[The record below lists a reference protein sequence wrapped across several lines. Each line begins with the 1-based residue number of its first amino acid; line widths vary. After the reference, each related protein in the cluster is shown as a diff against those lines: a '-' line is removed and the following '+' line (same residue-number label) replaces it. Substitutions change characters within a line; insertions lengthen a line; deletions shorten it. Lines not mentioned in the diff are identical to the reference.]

1 MNHELRR
8 SLTDLADTGAGQVA
22 PPETMIRTSLDR
34 LTARRR
40 RRRPAVV
47 AGATAAAVVLAGS
60 GAWAVQRLVEDRVED
75 AVVANVPD
83 LIGMPGGGFN
93 PRAYCGAPE
102 SSLPEQT
109 ATDLTLDHVTEI
121 PETSPSDPNHSRFL
135 GDLLLE
141 NGTSTA
147 HGIVRGTYPGYFL
160 LEAGVVVATPAPPTA
175 NAPGFGLES
184 TPAGGSTD
192 VRWTLLPCGDDPR
205 ADIAP
210 GEYTAYGLAAVQ
222 GVKDKESYEILVG
235 GPWLVDVP
243 TIEDPVLA
251 TADPDVA
258 APWCGAVVPDAA
270 RTGDGSLAISTDD
283 LPETARTGDLISFGA
298 SLTNTSPD
306 QLVGTAQT
314 PVSVVAVRDG
324 VVVGT
329 QHGQI
334 PSTLGTYSL
343 DGFDLRPW
351 DPTESVS
358 MLPSASTTTEVY
370 LWLEACDPA
379 EDGSSVSGSPTRLP
393 AGDYEVWATYDH
405 QINTRTPVAADGTP
419 GEAVAADE
427 LVSVVTRVGDIT
439 VEPVPVLG
447 EDDAED

>member
-47 AGATAAAVVLAGS
+47 AGTTAAAVVLAGS
-60 GAWAVQRLVEDRVED
+60 GAWAVQRFVEDRVED
-75 AVVANVPD
+75 TVLAEVPD

-121 PETSPSDPNHSRFL
+121 PETSPSDPDYGRFL
-135 GDLLLE
+135 GDLLLK

-147 HGIVRGTYPGYFL
+147 HGIARGTYPGYFL
-160 LEAGVVVATPAPPTA
+160 LEDGVVVATPVPPTKDLSA
-175 NAPGFGLES
+175 VGLES
-184 TPAGGSTD
+184 TPAGGSTN
-192 VRWTLLPCGDDPR
+192 VMWTLLPCGEETR

-210 GEYTAYGLAAVQ
+210 GEYTAYGLAVVAPM
-222 GVKDKESYEILVG
+222 KDAETPELLVG
-235 GPWLVDVP
+235 GPWPVDVP
-243 TIEDPVLA
+243 TIEEPVLA

-258 APWCGAVVPDAA
+258 VPWCGAVVPDAA
-270 RTGDGSLAISTDD
+270 QTGGETLALSTEE
-283 LPETARTGDLISFGA
+283 LPEAARTGDLISFRTRQ
-298 SLTNTSPD
+298 TNTSSD
-306 QLVGTAQT
+306 QLMGTVAS
-314 PVSVVAVRDG
+314 PVTVVAVRDG

-343 DGFDLRPW
+343 DDFDLRPW
-351 DPTESVS
+351 DPTEPVS
-358 MLPSASTTTEVY
+358 MLPGASTTTDAY
-370 LWLEACDPA
+370 LWLEACEPA
-379 EDGSSVSGSPTRLP
+379 EDGSDVSGSLPRLP
-393 AGDYEVWATYDH
+393 AGDYEVWATYDY

-419 GEAVAADE
+419 GDAVAVDE
-427 LVSVVTRVGDIT
+427 LVSVVTKIGDIT

-447 EDDAED
+447 EDEAED